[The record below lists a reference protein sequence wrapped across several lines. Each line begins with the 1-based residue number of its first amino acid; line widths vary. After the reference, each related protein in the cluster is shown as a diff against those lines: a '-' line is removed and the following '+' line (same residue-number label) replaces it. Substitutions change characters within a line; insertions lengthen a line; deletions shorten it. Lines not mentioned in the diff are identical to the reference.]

1 MHFPIAMIPYANMA
15 PYREQGPPAGCDFV
29 DLIPRESIA
38 ALQQKRVWA
47 AAVPVGGLHALNG
60 RVRFLGRYGIAARSE
75 VMSVLF
81 FADRPFEEFRH
92 PLTIHFTG
100 ESASSVRLL
109 YLLLGYRHGF
119 REMPLSMNDERERA
133 DGALRIGDTA
143 LRWAWEMKQNGSVHG
158 YHYVTDLAA
167 QWDTRH
173 GLPFVFARWVIH
185 NEAPPALYDTL
196 MAWLERFK
204 AGEQALIKQA
214 CPKVAEELELP
225 PDYVARYLRIIR
237 RCLTPDDDA
246 GQALFQHE
254 LERHAVDPIFAP
266 YRHGQG
272 H

>member
-1 MHFPIAMIPYANMA
+1 MHLPIAMIPYANMA
-15 PYREQGPPAGCDFV
+15 PYREQGPPAGCAFIDF
-29 DLIPRESIA
+29 IPRKSIT

-47 AAVPVGGLHALNG
+47 AAVPVGGLRALDG

-92 PLTIHFTG
+92 PLTIDVTG

-119 REMPLSMNDERERA
+119 RKMPLSMNDERERA

-143 LRWAWEMKQNGSVHG
+143 LRWAWQMKQNGSVQG
-158 YHYVTDLAA
+158 YRHVTDLAE

-185 NEAPPALYDTL
+185 NEAPPSLYDTL
-196 MAWLERFK
+196 MAWLERFRDK
-204 AGEQALIKQA
+204 EQDLIEQA
-214 CPKVAEELELP
+214 CPKVAGDLGLP
-225 PDYVARYLRIIR
+225 RDYVARYLRIIR
-237 RCLTPDDDA
+237 RCLTPEDDA
-246 GQALFQHE
+246 GQALFQRE
-254 LERHAVDPIFAP
+254 LERHAVDPIFALD
-266 YRHGQG
+266 RL
-272 H
+272 